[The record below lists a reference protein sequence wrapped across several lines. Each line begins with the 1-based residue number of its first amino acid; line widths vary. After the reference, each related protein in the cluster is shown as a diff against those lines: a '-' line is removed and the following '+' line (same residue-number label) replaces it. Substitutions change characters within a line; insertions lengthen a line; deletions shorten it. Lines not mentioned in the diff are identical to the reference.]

1 MIEKA
6 PYTISFSKDMIDIM
20 MSQDYQEELKIIEKD
35 YLYWD
40 KAKYHFPKNIP
51 P

>member
-6 PYTISFSKDMIDIM
+6 PDTISFSKDMIDIM

-35 YLYWD
+35 YFRLC
-40 KAKYHFPKNIP
+40 KNDFLSTRI
-51 P
+51 